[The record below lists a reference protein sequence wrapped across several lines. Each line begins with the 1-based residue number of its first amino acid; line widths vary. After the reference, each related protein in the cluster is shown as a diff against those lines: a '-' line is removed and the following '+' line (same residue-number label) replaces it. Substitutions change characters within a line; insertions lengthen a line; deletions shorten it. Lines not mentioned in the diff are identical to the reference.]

1 MCNVLIGEN
10 NIKPRIAEEDI
21 RVFKAVYLNKD
32 GKTWHGIYQDHYT
45 APLNTLI
52 TAEDE
57 EDIRLSAYGWIC
69 IGCGFFHSCADI
81 NSIKNRFPYAR
92 VVVVEAI
99 IPKGSVYYRSKVG
112 NDFCSKQII
121 VTDKI
126 VYKDGDDIKPLL
138 KHPDVLEIVE
148 KDGEKWLHVKDCEHE
163 VYFATKSVGE
173 SSWRMAI
180 NMDVELPST
189 DDFNIIAK
197 YKNEIHGFCE
207 EEGIEAFDGCYWSS
221 REYFSHTAWFYD
233 GYNGRLYNTRKYN
246 PCRVRLVLTHAA
258 CPHSQSRILKLM

>member
-1 MCNVLIGEN
+1 MCKELIGKN

-32 GKTWHGIYQDHYT
+32 GKTWRAIYQDNYT
-45 APLNTLI
+45 APLNKLI

-57 EDIRLSAYGWIC
+57 EDINVSDHDCIN
-69 IGCGFFHSCADI
+69 IGCGFFHSCTDI
-81 NSIKNRFPYAR
+81 NSIKRNLCYGCI
-92 VVVVEAI
+92 VVEAI

-138 KHPDVLEIVE
+138 KHPDVLEIAE

-163 VYFATKSVGE
+163 VYFAVKSVGKY
-173 SSWRMAI
+173 SWDEAI

-189 DDFNIIAK
+189 DDFDLITK
-197 YKNEIHGFCE
+197 YKDEIDDFCE
-207 EEGIEAFDGCYWSS
+207 KEGVEVFDGRYWSS
-221 REYFSHTAWFYD
+221 GEYDSDVAWFYY
-233 GYNGRLYNTRKYN
+233 GAYGSLYHYHKYYSY
-246 PCRVRLVLTHAA
+246 RVRPVLAH
-258 CPHSQSRILKLM
+258 KVEY